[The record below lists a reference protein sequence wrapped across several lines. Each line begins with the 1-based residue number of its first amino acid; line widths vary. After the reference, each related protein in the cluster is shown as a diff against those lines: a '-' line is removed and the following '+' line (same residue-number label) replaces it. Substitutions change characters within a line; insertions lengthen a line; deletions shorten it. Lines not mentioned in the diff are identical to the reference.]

1 MNGDKSPP
9 ALRYWVIWVGIIGL
23 AAAYFVSGRPDWLP
37 EGLTPEGVNTLGV
50 AWLMAWWWM
59 GSRLPM
65 AVAALAPL
73 ALFPFLGILNA
84 QSAAAP
90 YSDKM
95 VMLLL
100 CGFLL
105 ALAVEKWGLHRRVA
119 LMVLIRVGRT
129 PSGLLAGVMCITAA
143 MSMWISN
150 TATTLMMLPIV
161 LALVASCR
169 VENGDDKANLHFA
182 QSMLLA
188 LAYSASIG
196 GLATPVGTPP
206 NLLFQGI
213 YSEHFPNAP
222 EIGFGDWM
230 LLGLPVALSMLF
242 ITWFLLTKYLLP
254 VPSGYKM
261 GDRAALTDRLKLLGN
276 MSVAEKRVAVGFA
289 ITCFLWVFRKQ
300 LGLPSTVH
308 DSTIAAA
315 MAIIFFLYPSGEAER
330 PQLLEWRDAK
340 ALPWGLL
347 LLFGGGIA
355 LSKAFEASEL
365 TSYLGGL
372 LVALGGLPTLVMVIG
387 IAISV
392 TFLTEITSNTAT
404 TSLILPVLA
413 AASVS
418 AGLDPLLLMIPATL
432 AASCA
437 FMLPVATAPNAIVV
451 GSGQVDQETMVRTG
465 VYLNLIG
472 VAPIAIIVMAMLA

>member
-1 MNGDKSPP
+1 
-9 ALRYWVIWVGIIGL
+9 V
-23 AAAYFVSGRPDWLP
+23 AARDDWLP
-37 EGLTPEGVNTLGV
+37 EGLTPEGVYTLGV

-73 ALFPFLGILNA
+73 ALFPFMGVLSA
-84 QSAAAP
+84 QQVAAP

-119 LMVLIRVGRT
+119 LMVLIKVGRS
-129 PSGLLAGVMCITAA
+129 PGGLLAGVMAITAS

-169 VENGDDKANLHFA
+169 VENSDDKSNMFFA

-213 YSEHFPNAP
+213 YSEHFPQAQ

-242 ITWFLLTKYLLP
+242 ITWLLLTRYLLP
-254 VPSGYKM
+254 VPADYKL
-261 GDRAALTDRLKLLGN
+261 GDRSALTERLSLLGG

-300 LGLPSTVH
+300 IGLPSTVH

-315 MAIIFFLYPSGEAER
+315 MAIIFFLYPSGDSDR
-330 PQLLEWRDAK
+330 PQLLEWEDAK

-355 LSKAFEASEL
+355 LSKAFEASQL
-365 TSYLGGL
+365 TAYLGGL
-372 LVALGGLPTLVMVIG
+372 LVSLGGLPTLVMVIG

-392 TFLTEITSNTAT
+392 TFLTEVTSNTAT

-413 AASVS
+413 AASIS
-418 AGLDPLLLMIPATL
+418 AGLDPLLLMVPATL

-472 VAPIAIIVMAMLA
+472 VAPIAIVVMAMLA

>member
-1 MNGDKSPP
+1 M
-9 ALRYWVIWVGIIGL
+9 
-23 AAAYFVSGRPDWLP
+23 
-37 EGLTPEGVNTLGV
+37 GV
-50 AWLMAWWWM
+50 
-59 GSRLPM
+59 
-65 AVAALAPL
+65 
-73 ALFPFLGILNA
+73 LNA
-84 QSAAAP
+84 QAVAAP

-119 LMVLIRVGRT
+119 LMVLVRVGRT
-129 PSGLLAGVMCITAA
+129 PSGLLAGVMAITAV

-161 LALVASCR
+161 LALVSSCR
-169 VENGDDKANLHFA
+169 VENSDDGANVRFA

-213 YSEHFPNAP
+213 YSEHFPSAP

-230 LLGLPVALSMLF
+230 LLGVPVALSMLF
-242 ITWFLLTKYLLP
+242 ITWLLLTKYLLP
-254 VPSGYKM
+254 VPADYKM
-261 GDRAALTDRLKLLGN
+261 GDRGVLKGKLALLGN
-276 MSVAEKRVAVGFA
+276 MSVAEKRVALGFA

-315 MAIIFFLYPSGEAER
+315 MAIIFFLYPSGDKER

-365 TSYLGGL
+365 TTYLGAL
-372 LVALGGLPTLVMVIG
+372 LVSLGGLPTLVMVIG
-387 IAISV
+387 IALAV

-413 AASVS
+413 AASIS

-465 VYLNLIG
+465 IYLNLIG
-472 VAPIAIIVMAMLA
+472 VVPIAIIVMAMLT